1 MNRKKR
7 LIIAMLALAG
17 VGLLVTG
24 FSLPAQG
31 IDAGKEQA
39 APSNSSAKEKKTDRL
54 QPILDRSLQSI
65 TTFNLILIFILKF
78 MCLVFGF
85 WTIYLG
91 YDLLKRGVKGEFKF
105 SAKLSGGKADLVS
118 ASPGLLFVLLGI
130 ILIGFALY
138 VKKDIP
144 IRFSVPNGPVKPD
157 STTAPIPTEDEWK
170 ENGRNKNE

>member
-1 MNRKKR
+1 MNRKKW
-7 LIIAMLALAG
+7 LIIAMLVLAG

-39 APSNSSAKEKKTDRL
+39 APSRSGAKEKKTEGL
-54 QPILDRSLQSI
+54 QPILDVKSLQSI
-65 TTFNLILIFILKF
+65 TTINLILLFILKF

-85 WTIYLG
+85 WTVYLG

-144 IRFSVPNGPVKPD
+144 IRFTVPNESVKPD
-157 STTAPIPTEDEWK
+157 LTTAPIPKEDEW
-170 ENGRNKNE
+170 